1 MATNE
6 KIKLDITSAFD
17 PGGFT
22 RADNA
27 VKGLGRT
34 MKGQGEAV
42 NKVVT
47 AFGDAN
53 TSVGKFAKSAQNL
66 MGAFAG
72 GGVWG
77 LAAAGVA
84 LVVTKLVEA
93 RSAAKKLA
101 EEQKAAM
108 EKFFAENLIKR
119 TENGLSMLKSRHAEI
134 ADEIERGAK
143 AAEKIA
149 KAYEGL
155 AKSEVSASN
164 AETDRIIALLE
175 GGRQTAL
182 SGEQDPVKRKAIELD
197 YERQILE
204 IKKEAAK
211 FERDQKASM
220 ASEKVIDAE
229 GALSAQQQKLSAL
242 RARAQELEDWMST
255 RTGASQT
262 RLYGQA
268 KAELESTRGKISDA
282 EIGVREKQIGATSA
296 RNELDAAIK
305 ENQAA
310 VTRAAITENAL
321 AEKQLE
327 FQKAQE
333 DYQKSLDKRVTVERQ
348 IARQEGKIA
357 DIKQAESLREERRK
371 EWSAK
376 SDQAKAL
383 GAGGWRRMNESNDA
397 AAEQRGKDTMSEA
410 RWVEG
415 AKKRMSTGA
424 KLSGKDLKRVFGF
437 DEWKE
442 LQGANPFDP
451 AKAAEKQIKSMEDNL
466 KELQKLNTNLENALR
481 VN

>member
-22 RADNA
+22 RADKA
-27 VKGLGRT
+27 VKGLGQT
-34 MKGQGEAV
+34 MNRQGEAV

-47 AFGDAN
+47 AFGEAN
-53 TSVGKFAKSAQNL
+53 SEVGKFAKGAQNL

-72 GGVWG
+72 GGIWG

-84 LVVTKLVEA
+84 LVVSKFIEA
-93 RSAAKKLA
+93 REEAKRLA
-101 EEQKAAM
+101 EEQRKIWR
-108 EKFFAENLIKR
+108 EDLIKK
-119 TENGLSMLKSRHAEI
+119 TENGLSMLKSKHAQI

-143 AAEKIA
+143 AAEKIG
-149 KAYEGL
+149 KAYEAL
-155 AKSEVSASN
+155 AKSETAVMN
-164 AETDRIIALLE
+164 AEASLMVARIEAGLQSSISA
-175 GGRQTAL
+175 
-182 SGEQDPVKRKAIELD
+182 EQDPVKRKEKELAA
-197 YERQILE
+197 ERQIYE
-204 IKKEAAK
+204 VKKEAEK
-211 FERDQKASM
+211 FDRDQKASM

-229 GALSAQQQKLSAL
+229 GALASQQSKLSML

-255 RTGASQT
+255 RTGEAKT
-262 RLYGQA
+262 RAYGQA
-268 KAELESTRGKISDA
+268 KNELDSTRGMIGET
-282 EIGVREKQIGATSA
+282 EIGVREKQIGVSSA
-296 RNELDAAIK
+296 KNELIAVKAANEEAMIRSSK
-305 ENQAA
+305 LEFS
-310 VTRAAITENAL
+310 L

-327 FQKAQE
+327 FEKAQE

-357 DIKQAESLREERRK
+357 DMKQADSLREERRK
-371 EWSAK
+371 EWAGK

-383 GAGGWRRMNESNDA
+383 GAGGWRRMNEANDA

-437 DEWKE
+437 DEWKD

-451 AKAAEKQIKSMEDNL
+451 AKAAEKQIKSAEDNL
-466 KELQKLNTNLENALR
+466 KELQKLNINLENALR